1 MEDAATLFST
11 FIDKRKARY
20 TAQALEIF
28 EDKLEGPLKRAGLL
42 DNPEIKRGVDEAKA
56 IFRTK
61 IRELAT
67 DATEA
72 MTLTGTDF
80 RVNDAAREL
89 TDPLRN
95 GADSKG
101 VATT

>member
-11 FIDKRKARY
+11 YVDKRKARY

-28 EDKLEGPLKRAGLL
+28 EDKLESVLKKRGLMA
-42 DNPEIKRGVDEAKA
+42 DPEIRAAVDEVKA
-56 IFRTK
+56 TFRTK

-80 RVNDAAREL
+80 RVNEAAREL
-89 TDPLRN
+89 TEPLFGDAN
-95 GADSKG
+95 QGA
-101 VATT
+101 ATT

>member
-1 MEDAATLFST
+1 MEDAATLFTT
-11 FIDKRKARY
+11 FVDKRKARY

-28 EDKLEGPLKRAGLL
+28 EDKLESVLKKRGLL
-42 DNPEIKRGVDEAKA
+42 ADPEIRAGVDEVKA
-56 IFRTK
+56 TFRTK

-80 RVNDAAREL
+80 RVNEAAREL
-89 TDPLRN
+89 TEPLFADQ
-95 GADSKG
+95 GA
-101 VATT
+101 ATT